1 MVKLDINPKSTKNT
15 VFKIQIG
22 NKGNFLNWN
31 PRCVRT
37 DVKCLEEPVGSFFV
51 LISFPTTSPHNH
63 LIQSVLK
70 RKKKLDH
77 RTDEVR
83 DKEFP
88 IKVSRFELKYLPIT
102 QFSRF

>member
-37 DVKCLEEPVGSFFV
+37 DVKCLEEPVGSFFC
-51 LISFPTTSPHNH
+51 S
-63 LIQSVLK
+63 
-70 RKKKLDH
+70 D
-77 RTDEVR
+77 
-83 DKEFP
+83 
-88 IKVSRFELKYLPIT
+88 
-102 QFSRF
+102 QFSNHVPSQSLNSIGSEEEERTRPPD